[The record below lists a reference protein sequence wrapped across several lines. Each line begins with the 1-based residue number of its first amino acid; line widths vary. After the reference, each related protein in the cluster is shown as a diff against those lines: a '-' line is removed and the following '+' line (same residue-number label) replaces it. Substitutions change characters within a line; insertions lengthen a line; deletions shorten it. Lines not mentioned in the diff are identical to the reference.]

1 MTDSLS
7 IALACDADLCGLYPK
22 IRKIRETMTIERVNE
37 IYETNK
43 PLTNERLLGG
53 TLKKKVG
60 ALTPTGL

>member
-1 MTDSLS
+1 MGSLS
-7 IALACDADLCGLYPK
+7 IALACDADLCALYPK
-22 IRKIRETMTIERVNE
+22 IRKIKETLTIERASE
-37 IYETNK
+37 LFETNK

>member
-1 MTDSLS
+1 MGSLL
-7 IALACDADLCGLYPK
+7 IALACDADLCALYPK
-22 IRKIRETMTIERVNE
+22 IRKIREVMTIARATE

-60 ALTPTGL
+60 ALSPTAL

>member
-1 MTDSLS
+1 MGNLS
-7 IALACDADLCGLYPK
+7 IALACDADLCALYPK
-22 IRKIRETMTIERVNE
+22 IKKIREVMTIERATE

-60 ALTPTGL
+60 ALPPTEL